1 MGCRGVK
8 MPRSKKFDLNR
19 IATATGLTEIQ
30 ISRKRIA
37 TETLKE
43 IYDDYLSNKSML
55 LETQQEIIDELNKKV
70 MPYCHSIRSR
80 LKDPDHLI
88 AKLIRNAE
96 KKGGKYLTIDQE
108 NYLSRVNDLIGV
120 RIVVLRQKDSKA
132 VHDAIL
138 SLYENNTEKYVSS
151 ECDYDEN
158 IKKFDGAYI
167 AEEPVVYITAESD
180 RKFYENAKGLRIA
193 DSKKEYRST
202 HYIVRKGDVFF
213 EIQVRTLFEE
223 GWLEFDHA
231 IKYPNDNDN
240 PKKADF
246 LRILNGLAHASDELI
261 SFYDTLEPFMNK
273 KKSTGNDT
281 QDNTSNSNEVTNQSD
296 GKKLN
301 DKILEHF

>member
-1 MGCRGVK
+1 

-19 IATATGLTEIQ
+19 IANATGLTELQ
-30 ISRKRIA
+30 ISRKRIE
-37 TETLKE
+37 TQTLKE
-43 IYDDYLSNKSML
+43 IYDDFLSNKSML
-55 LETQQEIIDELNKKV
+55 LETQQEIIDQLNEKV

-96 KKGGKYLTIDQE
+96 KKGGKYLDINQE
-108 NYLSRVNDLIGV
+108 NYLCRVNDLIGV
-120 RIVVLRQKDSKA
+120 RIVVLRQRDSKA

-138 SLYENNTEKYVSS
+138 SLYENNPEKYVTP
-151 ECDYDEN
+151 ECDYDKN
-158 IKKFDGAYI
+158 IETFDGEYI
-167 AEEPVVYITAESD
+167 AEKPIVYITAESD
-180 RKFYENAKGLRIA
+180 KKFYENAKGLKIA

-202 HYIVRKGDVFF
+202 HYIVRKGEIFF

-240 PKKADF
+240 PIKADF
-246 LRILNGLAHASDELI
+246 LQILNGLAHASDELI

-273 KKSTGNDT
+273 KKSSGNDN
-281 QDNTSNSNEVTNQSD
+281 QDSLNINSDSHDKSEAKTF
-296 GKKLN
+296 N
-301 DKILEHF
+301 DKILEQF